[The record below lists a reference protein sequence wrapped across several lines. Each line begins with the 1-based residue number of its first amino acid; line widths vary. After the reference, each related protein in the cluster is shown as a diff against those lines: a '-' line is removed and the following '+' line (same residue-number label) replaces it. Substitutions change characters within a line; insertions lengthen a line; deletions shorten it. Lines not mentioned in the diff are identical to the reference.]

1 MRILFVSIAL
11 FSGCAAVPILG
22 PDLAGVRV
30 YPKASIEMGK
40 SSFASATGVLHI
52 EVANRGQD
60 AVKVGKVSVRVS
72 DAEGEAFKSF
82 SAQADGGGERLEP
95 GEGLV
100 VPVAVKWD
108 WPQDPAAMLAVVE
121 RRLIKLRIEG
131 SADLSGSRAEIGG
144 PSSVSPPVLPVI
156 AVRHVEA
163 TREGNLSGADLSFR
177 FEVRNDNFFGIK
189 IKSLVVSVVLEGVE
203 MAKDQVLSNG
213 DKVAANQSVI
223 LELPLEMNNES
234 HPKRVRKLLGSGNLG
249 YTITGTVRFHGL
261 EQPVDIVGEV
271 QFPEL

>member
-1 MRILFVSIAL
+1 MRIIFVSIAL
-11 FSGCAAVPILG
+11 FSGCAGVPILG
-22 PDLAGVRV
+22 PDLAEVRV
-30 YPKASIEMGK
+30 YPKASVEMSKGSF
-40 SSFASATGVLHI
+40 SSAKGILQI

-60 AVKVGKVSVRVS
+60 SIKVGQVSLRVS

-82 SAQADGGGERLEP
+82 TALGDGGGERLGP
-95 GEGLV
+95 GEGLL

-108 WPQDPAAMLAVVE
+108 WPQAPAAMLEVIE

-131 SADLSGSRAEIGG
+131 SAQLSGASAKIAG

-156 AVRHVEA
+156 GVRHVEA
-163 TREGNLSGADLSFR
+163 TREGDLSGADLGFR

-189 IKSLVVSVVLEGVE
+189 IKSLVVNLALEGVE
-203 MAKDQVLSNG
+203 MARDEVLSNG

-223 LELPLEMNNES
+223 LELPLEMNSES
-234 HPKRVRKLLGSGNLG
+234 HPKRVSKLLRRGNLG